1 MSQKSLKK
9 EELLLSSE
17 EENKRLIDICTRK
30 LEKEPNSKKAL
41 LLRSNLYIET
51 SQLISA
57 EKDLTT
63 LVNDSLLGSTACYLL
78 GIIYKKQN
86 NLEKS
91 KQYLTI
97 SIQKDSNNVNALFL
111 RGAILNLQG
120 KFQEAINDYYLA
132 LEKDSLKNTRKNIYK
147 NIEKILGSNGFEEN
161 NESISTNQQRLNH
174 KRKWVPTVPIIFL
187 E

>member
-1 MSQKSLKK
+1 MSQKSSNK

-17 EENKRLIDICTRK
+17 KENKRLIDICTRK
-30 LEKEPNSKKAL
+30 LQNEPKSKKAL
-41 LLRSNLYIET
+41 LLRANLYIKT

-63 LVNDSLLGSTACYLL
+63 LINDSLLGSTACYLL

-132 LEKDSLKNTRKNIYK
+132 LD
-147 NIEKILGSNGFEEN
+147 
-161 NESISTNQQRLNH
+161 NH
-174 KRKWVPTVPIIFL
+174 LVHHTYSSQDLF
-187 E
+187 